1 MTAKSLQ
8 NIVRNSIGLTR
19 RAVGGM
25 VRAAGKRRYV
35 LLGESTHG
43 TEEYYALRL
52 EVTRRLVREGRFN
65 TVLFEMEWPLGFQLN
80 RYIHGGLDGHER
92 RTRMKGGTRARR
104 ARVKSSGRRR
114 TRRTKR
120 SRRREKDRALKKLM
134 RRLFVKFPKW
144 MALNPYIYE
153 LIRFMRRWNDTH
165 SSPSKKVYF
174 YGVDCQDVE
183 LAKRQ
188 LADCGDPKLNCPIIR
203 QIIDNYEI
211 MTSRGANYWNRRDTF
226 WHTIIKSIR
235 AQRRSKFVLWAH
247 NSHIGNNQA
256 NVDIGNKIN
265 IGVLLDEAYRNSV
278 YKIGFSTYEG
288 AVRAATGW
296 GEAGRVMRLK
306 KAHPQSWEHLFK
318 LAAEK
323 LAARSKKAAKVTKA
337 TKATKA
343 ISGLIYTPPT
353 NPASETQK
361 LYFRYVGVVY
371 SPTSEMTSHYQKTNL
386 DREYD
391 KVIFIP
397 HTHALPTSLLSP
409 ITPIEFLDE

>member
-8 NIVRNSIGLTR
+8 NIVRNSIGLT
-19 RAVGGM
+19 GGAFGGV

-43 TEEYYALRL
+43 TKEYYALRL
-52 EVTRRLVREGRFN
+52 EATRQMVRDGRFN

-80 RYIHGGLDGHER
+80 RYIHGQLDGR
-92 RTRMKGGTRARR
+92 GRGTRMKGGARKGTRMKGGTR
-104 ARVKSSGRRR
+104 RRR
-114 TRRTKR
+114 KR
-120 SRRREKDRALKKLM
+120 SRRRQKDRTLKKLM

-165 SSPSKKVYF
+165 SLASRKVYF

-188 LADCGDPKLNCPIIR
+188 LADCGDPKLNCPIIQ

-211 MTSRGANYWNRRDTF
+211 MNSGAANYWNTRDTF

-256 NVDIGNKIN
+256 NVGIGNKIN
-265 IGVLLDEAYRNSV
+265 IGVLLDEAYKNSV

-296 GEAGRVMRLK
+296 GQAGRAMRLN

-323 LAARSKKAAKVTKA
+323 LSKAAKAAKAKKA
-337 TKATKA
+337 TK
-343 ISGLIYTPPT
+343 GLIYTPPT
-353 NPASETQK
+353 NPASDTKK

-371 SPTSEMTSHYQKTNL
+371 SPASEMTSHYQKTNL

-391 KVIFIP
+391 TVIFMTR
-397 HTHALPTSLLSP
+397 THALPTSLSP
-409 ITPIEFLDE
+409 ITPIEF